1 MPTVSHVELNKAAQ
15 KFRKELLIMAV
26 LGLNETLQHMTLR
39 TGVRYKET
47 VGEMNG
53 PVELMPYTGELLN
66 EDYEEDGI
74 EFIGRDLETYLGQAV
89 KYFDPNALISSLY
102 GAAVTKGSGLE
113 NLDINQAVLTLM
125 MRKISGGLNKSI
137 FSAVR
142 NNAGKT
148 TSTLFNGFDKITLTE
163 ITAGNIATAKNNLF
177 EFTEA
182 IDKTNAV
189 DSLKAFDRASSDEL
203 KSENRKILMP
213 WEVFNAYNDDYQI
226 TVGAAPYNKEFKK
239 TFLEGSDNRC
249 ELVPLI
255 GKKDAPY
262 LQITTKENAL
272 VGVNQVGEEEK
283 IEIRRGENPFKLQF
297 VTTMFFGTQWESIS
311 PERLMVGKKYV
322 APQGG

>member
-26 LGLNETLQHMTLR
+26 LGLGATLEHMTLR

-53 PVELMPYTGELLN
+53 PVELMPYTGLLEN
-66 EDYEEDGI
+66 DGYEEDGI
-74 EFIGRDLETYLGQAV
+74 EIIGRDLETFLGQAV
-89 KYFDPNALISSLY
+89 KLFDPNTLISSLY
-102 GAAVTKGSGLE
+102 GAAVTKGSALE
-113 NLDINQAVLTLM
+113 NLDINKAVLTLM

-137 FSAVR
+137 FSGVR
-142 NNAGKT
+142 NGAGKT
-148 TSTLFNGFDKITLTE
+148 TSTLFNGFDKITALE
-163 ITAGNIATAKNNLF
+163 ITGGGIAVAKNNLF

-189 DSLKAFDRASSDEL
+189 DSLKLIDRASSDEL
-203 KSENRKILMP
+203 KSEMRKMVIP
-213 WEVFNAYNDDYQI
+213 WELYNAYNDDYQI

-239 TFLEGSDNRC
+239 TFLEGSDNMC

-255 GKKDAPY
+255 GKKAAPFI
-262 LQITTKENAL
+262 QITQKSNML

-283 IEIRRGENPFKLQF
+283 IEVRRGENPFRLQF
-297 VTTMFFGTQWESIS
+297 VTTMFFGTQFETIS
-311 PERLMVGKKYV
+311 PEKLMVGKFF
-322 APQGG
+322 AG

>member
-26 LGLNETLQHMTLR
+26 LGLNDTLQHMTLR

-47 VGEMNG
+47 VGELNG
-53 PVELMPYTGELLN
+53 PVELMPYTGLLEN
-66 EDYEEDGI
+66 DGYEEDGI
-74 EFIGRDLETYLGQAV
+74 EIIGRDLETYLGQAV
-89 KYFDPNALISSLY
+89 KYFDPNTLISSLF

-113 NLDINQAVLTLM
+113 NLDINKAVLTLM

-137 FSAVR
+137 FNGVR
-142 NNAGKT
+142 NGAGKT
-148 TSTLFNGFDKITLTE
+148 TSTLFNGFDKITALE
-163 ITAGNIATAKNNLF
+163 IAGGGVSVAKNNLF
-177 EFTEA
+177 EFAAA

-189 DSLKAFDRASSDEL
+189 DALKLIDRACSDEL

-213 WEVFNAYNDDYQI
+213 WEVYNAYNDDYQI

-239 TFLEGSDNRC
+239 TFLEGSDNMC

-255 GKKDAPY
+255 GKKAAPF
-262 LQITTKENAL
+262 LQITTKENSL

-283 IEIRRGENPFKLQF
+283 IEVRRGDNPFKLQF
-297 VTTMFFGTQWESIS
+297 VTTMFFGTQFETIS
-311 PERLMVGKKYV
+311 PEKLMVGKFHV
-322 APQGG
+322 GA